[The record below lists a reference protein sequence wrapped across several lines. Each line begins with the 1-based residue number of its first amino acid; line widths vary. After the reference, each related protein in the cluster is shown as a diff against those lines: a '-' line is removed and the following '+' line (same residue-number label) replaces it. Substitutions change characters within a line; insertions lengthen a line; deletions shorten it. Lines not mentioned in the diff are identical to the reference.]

1 MQRFL
6 SLLVLSGVL
15 FSCSDKKSSETQRKD
30 DFSSPR
36 NLFVDHV
43 ASFTGGVVSVSSDIR
58 LRLTKTVPDSIIGTT
73 VSGFF
78 KFDPAIE
85 GEALWSDNRTITF
98 LPKEPL
104 KPNQQYQAT
113 AMLDKVIPNIDSK
126 KEKFNFVFQTLAQNF
141 DVTVLGLKLYNVSD
155 LTKMKIE
162 GTLKT
167 ADDANLDDIKRTL
180 TAKQDGN
187 TLEVTWKLSVENN
200 AYDFAVEQVKRGKS
214 ESEVTLLIDG
224 AGIGVEK
231 SEKRTIEVPALD
243 DYKVLNSAIVRG
255 KENYI
260 SVLFSDP
267 LDARQNLT
275 GLVTLS
281 ATSSAPR
288 VVINANELK
297 VYPTQEINST
307 TEVVINEGIKNTAG
321 FKLKK
326 AYKTKLEFSQSK
338 PQVRLLSNDN
348 KMILPST
355 QGIVL
360 PFEAVGLNEVDV
372 TVTKIF
378 EENVLQY
385 LQVNSMGNRSQLN
398 RVGRPVA
405 KKTISLKK
413 SGVTDLNVW
422 NQFTLDL
429 EEILKAEKGALY
441 QIQIGFRQS
450 QSTYFCSEGDVN
462 EDIAPMEEWEDESE
476 TSYWDNYE
484 DYYYEDYNWEDRDN
498 PCASSYYGQRRTVS
512 KMLFASDLGIIAKR
526 RDGGELIV
534 FTTNLVDTRLMAG
547 VEIQV
552 FDYQQQLIAKGKT
565 DDQGKAVIALKDKPF
580 VITAKKE
587 AQVGYLKVNDG
598 SSLSLSNFDVSG
610 TKIKN
615 GLKGF
620 IYGERGVWRPADT
633 VHLALIVED
642 IAHALP
648 NNHPVVMELTN
659 PNNQLAFRK
668 VSSEPVGDIY
678 RFDFVTATDAPTGN
692 WTATAKVG
700 GATFSK
706 TVKIETIKPNR
717 LKIDLSFDKE
727 RFSANDRNI
736 SADLNVRWLSGAKAS
751 NLKAEYELKL
761 TPTKTTFKDYA
772 SYTFDD
778 ESKDFYSNREVVF
791 QGRINDAGY
800 TKVNIDLGE
809 NNDAPGALTA
819 SLYGKVFE
827 EGGDFSISSTT
838 IPYYP
843 YTSFVGLQT
852 PEGDKRGML
861 LTDKNHTVN
870 VVTLD
875 AYGNPVSRKGLTV
888 ELYKLNWRWWW
899 DASYD
904 NISNYVGR
912 SYRDPISTTE
922 ISTSNGKG
930 TYTLRIDEPEWGRY
944 YVKMT
949 DPVSGHSAGQVVY
962 LDWPG
967 WAGKAKRGGMDG
979 ASMLD
984 FSVEKEE
991 YKTGEKITLSIPSTA
1006 GNRILVS
1013 LETGSEILQTFWVE
1027 TKDQN
1032 TNIAFDATPDMSPN
1046 IYVHLTMVQPHGQ
1059 DKNDLPIRLY
1069 GVQSVK
1075 VVDPQTVLAPQIK
1088 MPKELRPEQ
1097 AYTIEISEKSG
1108 KAMAYTIAV
1117 VDEGLLDITNY
1128 KTPDPW
1134 SSFYAREALGIKTWD
1149 VYDDVMGAFSGKM
1162 DHLLAVGGDGELKP
1176 KEEKEANRFKP
1187 VVRFLGRFSL
1197 TKAKQPNT
1205 ICRWH
1210 NTSEV

>member
-1 MQRFL
+1 
-6 SLLVLSGVL
+6 
-15 FSCSDKKSSETQRKD
+15 
-30 DFSSPR
+30 
-36 NLFVDHV
+36 
-43 ASFTGGVVSVSSDIR
+43 
-58 LRLTKTVPDSIIGTT
+58 
-73 VSGFF
+73 
-78 KFDPAIE
+78 
-85 GEALWSDNRTITF
+85 
-98 LPKEPL
+98 
-104 KPNQQYQAT
+104 
-113 AMLDKVIPNIDSK
+113 
-126 KEKFNFVFQTLAQNF
+126 
-141 DVTVLGLKLYNVSD
+141 
-155 LTKMKIE
+155 
-162 GTLKT
+162 
-167 ADDANLDDIKRTL
+167 
-180 TAKQDGN
+180 
-187 TLEVTWKLSVENN
+187 
-200 AYDFAVEQVKRGKS
+200 
-214 ESEVTLLIDG
+214 
-224 AGIGVEK
+224 
-231 SEKRTIEVPALD
+231 
-243 DYKVLNSAIVRG
+243 
-255 KENYI
+255 
-260 SVLFSDP
+260 
-267 LDARQNLT
+267 
-275 GLVTLS
+275 
-281 ATSSAPR
+281 
-288 VVINANELK
+288 
-297 VYPTQEINST
+297 
-307 TEVVINEGIKNTAG
+307 
-321 FKLKK
+321 
-326 AYKTKLEFSQSK
+326 
-338 PQVRLLSNDN
+338 
-348 KMILPST
+348 
-355 QGIVL
+355 
-360 PFEAVGLNEVDV
+360 
-372 TVTKIF
+372 
-378 EENVLQY
+378 
-385 LQVNSMGNRSQLN
+385 
-398 RVGRPVA
+398 
-405 KKTISLKK
+405 
-413 SGVTDLNVW
+413 
-422 NQFTLDL
+422 
-429 EEILKAEKGALY
+429 
-441 QIQIGFRQS
+441 
-450 QSTYFCSEGDVN
+450 
-462 EDIAPMEEWEDESE
+462 
-476 TSYWDNYE
+476 
-484 DYYYEDYNWEDRDN
+484 
-498 PCASSYYGQRRTVS
+498 
-512 KMLFASDLGIIAKR
+512 
-526 RDGGELIV
+526 
-534 FTTNLVDTRLMAG
+534 
-547 VEIQV
+547 
-552 FDYQQQLIAKGKT
+552 
-565 DDQGKAVIALKDKPF
+565 
-580 VITAKKE
+580 
-587 AQVGYLKVNDG
+587 
-598 SSLSLSNFDVSG
+598 
-610 TKIKN
+610 
-615 GLKGF
+615 
-620 IYGERGVWRPADT
+620 
-633 VHLALIVED
+633 
-642 IAHALP
+642 
-648 NNHPVVMELTN
+648 MELTN

-772 SYTFDD
+772 NYTFDD

-791 QGRINDAGY
+791 QGRVNDAGY

-827 EGGDFSISSTT
+827 EGGDFSISNTT

-852 PEGDKRGML
+852 PEGDKGGML

-991 YKTGEKITLSIPSTA
+991 YKTGEKIALSIPSTA

-1108 KAMAYTIAV
+1108 KALAYTIAV
-1117 VDEGLLDITNY
+1117 VEEGLLDITNY

-1187 VVRFLGRFSL
+1187 VVRFLGPFFLDKGKTAKHNLQMAQYIGSVK
-1197 TKAKQPNT
+1197 TMVIAASDGAYGKAETNTPVKQPLMVLAT
-1205 ICRWH
+1205 LPRVAGPGETMKIARECICLARQYP
-1210 NTSEV
+1210 